1 LRYSETLA
9 LLASWLVISFCF
21 SVAFIFESPDIFP
34 IAFGLSAASAG
45 VGFLLHELAHRTTA
59 RRYGCNAYYRIWLA
73 GIALALAVA
82 IFTRGALVFAALGA
96 VYISP
101 MISSASLSTES
112 LRKVYGVIS
121 LAGPSMNLL
130 LAALFLA
137 LSLSGLGGWLSVF
150 STYALRIN
158 LWLAA
163 FNLLPI
169 PPFDGSKVM
178 AWSKMVWAAFAVPA
192 WALTLLI

>member
-1 LRYSETLA
+1 MRHSETLG

-21 SVAFIFESPDIFP
+21 SVSFIFESSDIFL

-59 RRYGCNAYYRIWLA
+59 RRYGCNAYYRVWLA

-101 MISSASLSTES
+101 MISSASLSAES

-137 LSLSGLGGWLSVF
+137 LSLSSLGGWLSVF

-163 FNLLPI
+163 FNLLPV

-178 AWSKMVWAAFAVPA
+178 AWSKAVWAAFAVPA
-192 WALTLLI
+192 WALTLLM